1 MILDEATSAV
11 NIDTDRRI
19 QQSIRE
25 EFVDSTL
32 LVIAHTLNTI
42 VDIDKILAMDDG
54 KTVEFASPRE
64 LMQIEHGIF
73 WGMIEQSGDAE
84 QLKPAILGE
93 LGDRWVTRPG
103 SVLADRN
110 WKDNEERHVN

>member
-11 NIDTDRRI
+11 NIDTHRRI

-54 KTVEFASPRE
+54 KTIEFASPRE

-73 WGMIEQSGDAE
+73 
-84 QLKPAILGE
+84 
-93 LGDRWVTRPG
+93 
-103 SVLADRN
+103 
-110 WKDNEERHVN
+110 